1 MLICKQPF
9 VGGEVV
15 PHQDSTFL
23 ATDPPS
29 CIGIWLALEDA
40 TKDNGCLWTVPGSHV
55 AGCHRRFVRAAD
67 GSVSFTGAPPPQ
79 CDDAAATAGTQLVP
93 VEVKAGTLVVL
104 HGANV
109 HLRCVGVLGVGVGG
123 RGRGASCRSGCS
135 RRRTDIPS
143 SACLCSKEN
152 TSPASRLAYSMHF
165 VEGAPDVRWLPDNW
179 LQREAALPFEPLALP
194 PRTADATAAAAAV
207 H

>member
-1 MLICKQPF
+1 M
-9 VGGEVV
+9 
-15 PHQDSTFL
+15 
-23 ATDPPS
+23 
-29 CIGIWLALEDA
+29 
-40 TKDNGCLWTVPGSHV
+40 
-55 AGCHRRFVRAAD
+55 
-67 GSVSFTGAPPPQ
+67 
-79 CDDAAATAGTQLVP
+79 
-93 VEVKAGTLVVL
+93 
-104 HGANV
+104 
-109 HLRCVGVLGVGVGG
+109 LGVGVGG